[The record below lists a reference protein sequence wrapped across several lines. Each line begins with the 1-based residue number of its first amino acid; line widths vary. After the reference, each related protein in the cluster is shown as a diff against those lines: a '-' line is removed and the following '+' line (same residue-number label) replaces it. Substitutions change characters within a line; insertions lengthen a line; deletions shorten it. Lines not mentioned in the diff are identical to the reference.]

1 MFRWPTPFK
10 IIFVLG
16 SFCPGAA
23 VACSPCFHGSRYISS
38 GPLRGTGL
46 CCRGIGASHRGIQ
59 FPLGDQVG
67 FTGCHLGP
75 PGWLYPHQVGTFVKL
90 PSLGNHAVVVAAAFY
105 PGSASRQPLQPYS
118 GSSIKLLLHIRH
130 ILEGIVL
137 LYSPPL
143 LLVGEKVIKDLVPYL
158 VPPSFLKGGE
168 IVLIVCP
175 EDAFQV
181 FLPPLAPKS
190 GHMP

>member
-1 MFRWPTPFK
+1 MFHWPTPFE
-10 IIFVLG
+10 IIFILG
-16 SFCPGAA
+16 SFHPGVA
-23 VACSPCFHGSRYISS
+23 VTCSPCFHGSRYISS

-46 CCRGIGASHRGIQ
+46 CCRGTGASRRGIW

-67 FTGCHLGP
+67 FTGHHLRT
-75 PGWLYPHQVGTFVKL
+75 PGWLYPHQVETFVEL
-90 PSLGNHAVVVAAAFY
+90 PSLGHHAVVVAAAFY

-118 GSSIKLLLHIRH
+118 GSSIKLFLHIRH

-137 LYSPPL
+137 LYSPPGR
-143 LLVGEKVIKDLVPYL
+143 GEGDQRLVPYL

-175 EDAFQV
+175 KDVFQV
-181 FLPPLAPKS
+181 FLLPLAPKL
-190 GHMP
+190 GHTP